1 MRPTVR
7 SAKRIGL
14 GLVAVL
20 AALAALVWWLNVR
33 GEAPITAER
42 AGGTVDAAAIAR
54 GAYLARAGNCV
65 GCHTARGGEEYA
77 GGRGIET
84 PFGVVYAPNITPDR
98 ETGLGAWTEAEF
110 WRALHHGRSRDGR
123 LLYPAFPYPSYTKV
137 TREDSAALYAFLQSL
152 PPVRQPNRPHELRF
166 PYNLQA
172 SLAVWRALFFRAQAF
187 QPDPGRTAQWN
198 RGSYLVQGLG
208 HCVACHSGRNWLGAT
223 NGDGELGGGLI
234 PMQHWYAPSLT
245 AGHEAGVGDWSIEEI
260 GALLSTG
267 LSPRG
272 TAMGPMAEVVYR
284 STQYLSAEDVR
295 AMAVYLKALPQ
306 ANVEKEPVE
315 PAPADLM
322 RLGAKVYDDQCAAC
336 HGDQGEGVAK
346 AYPPLAGNGAATMAS
361 PNNLIKAVLH
371 GGFPPATE
379 GNPKPFGMPPFK
391 QVLSDGEVAAVATYV
406 RQSWGNQ
413 AAAVSALDVHRAR

>member
-1 MRPTVR
+1 MRITVR
-7 SAKRIGL
+7 SAMRTGL

-20 AALAALVWWLNVR
+20 ATLAALVWWLNVR
-33 GEAPITAER
+33 GEAPLAEAR
-42 AGGTVDAAAIAR
+42 TGGAVDAAAIAR

-84 PFGVVYAPNITPDR
+84 PFGVVYAPNLTPDR

-123 LLYPAFPYPSYTKV
+123 LLYPAFPYPSYTQV
-137 TREDSAALYAFLQSL
+137 TREDSAALHAFLQSL

-187 QPDPGRTAQWN
+187 QPDPGRTAEWN

-245 AGHEAGVGDWSIEEI
+245 AGHEAGVGDWSTEEI
-260 GALLSTG
+260 GALLATG
-267 LSPRG
+267 FSPRG

-306 ANVEKEPVE
+306 ANVKKEPVE

-322 RLGAKVYDDQCAAC
+322 RLGAKVYGDQCAAC
-336 HGDQGEGVAK
+336 HGDRGEGVAK

-371 GGFPPATE
+371 GGFPPATQ
-379 GNPKPFGMPPFK
+379 GNPRPFGMPPFK